1 MSCSFIIGKSVS
13 EAFRD
18 CNHFI
23 NSTIIVF
30 SFCIHTFTE
39 QRKMNHNTSLGE
51 KKADMA
57 DTDLSNIDVVL
68 NPRSKEH
75 CEIPPEFPDPLNLP
89 SLGSRS
95 LENKK
100 FQGKETYNKNCQM
113 TSGIHCEGSSLQC

>member
-1 MSCSFIIGKSVS
+1 
-13 EAFRD
+13 
-18 CNHFI
+18 
-23 NSTIIVF
+23 
-30 SFCIHTFTE
+30 
-39 QRKMNHNTSLGE
+39 MNHITSLGE

-57 DTDLSNIDVVL
+57 DTDLSNIDGVL
-68 NPRSKEH
+68 NPRSK
-75 CEIPPEFPDPLNLP
+75 EFPDPLNLP